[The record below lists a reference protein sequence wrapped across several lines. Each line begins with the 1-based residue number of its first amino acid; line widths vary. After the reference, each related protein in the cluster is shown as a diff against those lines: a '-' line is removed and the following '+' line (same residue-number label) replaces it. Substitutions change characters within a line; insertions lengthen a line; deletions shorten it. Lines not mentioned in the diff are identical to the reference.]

1 MNIFRNFMYRL
12 AFRFLSRRFGG
23 QTVLVPREKVERI
36 PVISVVIHENA
47 LCLCLEQDRDD
58 FWINLG
64 EFAGWGRFRNRD
76 RVYPPSKETLIPLH
90 VKINPVHLSRPVK
103 EHTFLLVEVI
113 PAGSPPP
120 SPIVCASNVLWRKR
134 EALELIL
141 WQSAFLRE
149 GDGCD

>member
-1 MNIFRNFMYRL
+1 MNIFRNSIRRL
-12 AFRFLSRRFGG
+12 CFWYIRRNFGG
-23 QTVLVPREKVERI
+23 RTLLIPREDVRRI
-36 PVISVVIHENA
+36 PVISVVIHKNA

-76 RVYPPSKETLIPLH
+76 RVYASSKKNTIPLNT
-90 VKINPVHLSRPVK
+90 KINPGHLSRPVK

-113 PAGSPPP
+113 PASSPPP

-134 EALELIL
+134 EALEVLAK
-141 WQSAFLRE
+141 QNAYLRGLE
-149 GDGCD
+149 NCD